1 MLELRGLKLEGRA
14 GFGVHFCPIRLPHLI
29 FGIVSAEAY
38 LCLKLLFF
46 FLMDQLI
53 DSILPFLWAFVVAVF
68 AVPSIVYVAHVKN
81 LLDEP
86 DQRRLHQD
94 RTPRL
99 GGMAIFAGFASALT
113 IFGRLDFTIQRV
125 VAATLLLFFIGLKDD
140 IISMSA
146 FKKFFVQVL
155 ATGIVIFVGDVRIT
169 NFHGFLGVYELQEG
183 VSYGFTF
190 LVITG
195 ITNAINLIDGL
206 DGLAGTLVFIIAGT
220 FGVYFMLY
228 GGDSFDPYAKL
239 CFCLMGGVAGFLRY
253 NMHKAIVFMG
263 DTGSLV
269 CGFLVA
275 VLAVKFLDLAGQ
287 TVESTPSLAVA
298 TLVIP
303 IFDTARVFAIRILN
317 GRSPF
322 SPDKNHIH
330 HVLKAAGMG
339 QLAIV
344 GTLAAV
350 NILFIVLADYFSYLG
365 DTVLI
370 GAITIIFLIV
380 GVAMEVF
387 KPSEKQ
393 PAPSAEAVAEEPLAT
408 PV

>member
-1 MLELRGLKLEGRA
+1 
-14 GFGVHFCPIRLPHLI
+14 
-29 FGIVSAEAY
+29 
-38 LCLKLLFF
+38 
-46 FLMDQLI
+46 MDQLI

-68 AVPSIVYVAHVKN
+68 AVPSIVYVAHLKN

-86 DQRRLHQD
+86 DLRRLHQD

-113 IFGRLDFTIQRV
+113 IFGRLDLTIQRV
-125 VAATLLLFFIGLKDD
+125 LAATLLLFFIGLKDD
-140 IISMSA
+140 IISISA
-146 FKKFFVQVL
+146 FKKFFVQIL
-155 ATGIVIFVGDVRIT
+155 ATGIVMFVGDVRIS

-183 VSYGFTF
+183 ISYGFTF

-206 DGLAGTLVFIIAGT
+206 DGLAGTLVFIISGT
-220 FGVYFMLY
+220 FGIYFTLY
-228 GGDSFDPYAKL
+228 GGDGFDPYAKL

-253 NMHKAIVFMG
+253 NMHRAVVFMG

-275 VLAVKFLDLAGQ
+275 VMAVKFLDLAGSS
-287 TVESTPSLAVA
+287 VVATPALAVA
-298 TLVIP
+298 TMVIP

-330 HVLKAAGMG
+330 HVLKRAGLS
-339 QLAIV
+339 QLSIV
-344 GTLAAV
+344 GTLAGV
-350 NILFIVLADYFSYLG
+350 NIAFILLTSYFAYLG

-370 GAITIIFLIV
+370 IAIAVLFVLA
-380 GVAMEVF
+380 GVACEFVPQEPKVEEESPQPRVKEV
-387 KPSEKQ
+387 
-393 PAPSAEAVAEEPLAT
+393 VATTA
-408 PV
+408 